1 MGKKKRY
8 GLYAIGLVS
17 LSIAASILWA
27 SQATATRHAVQNST
41 LGHQSSRLALVESLT
56 SGAKVSLHTINSANW
71 TAPLSGLINLD
82 HPKAEQA
89 SLEDHQEKIQVYT
102 YHLQHPV
109 HGDFLIDTGVS
120 QQFFDAPESQGVP
133 PWLASQ
139 FGFDTMMLVTTTEEL
154 VASLQ
159 QPLQG
164 VFLTHLHLDHISG
177 LPAIDKQVPLYVGD
191 GETREKYY
199 LYAATRNVVDTL
211 FKDRPILQHWNSTY
225 VDIFGDGSVFAVHSP
240 GHTAGSTAY
249 LVNTI
254 DGPVLLAGDTSH
266 TAWGWMNQV
275 EPGKFSTDQARSRES
290 LDVLIQL
297 VKDHPEITVK
307 LGHQAL

>member
-1 MGKKKRY
+1 MSRMKLLSLY
-8 GLYAIGLVS
+8 TAGLIGL
-17 LSIAASILWA
+17 LITAAIFWA
-27 SQATATRHAVQNST
+27 SQATATRHAVQTST
-41 LGHQSSRLALVESLT
+41 LGHQSSRQALVESLT
-56 SGAKVSLHTINSANW
+56 SGAKVRLHTINSANW
-71 TAPLSGLINLD
+71 TAPLSGLLNLN

-89 SLEDHQEKIQVYT
+89 SLEDHEEKIQVYT

-120 QQFFDAPESQGVP
+120 QQFFDAPETQGVP

-139 FGFDTMMLVTTTEEL
+139 FGFDTMKVVTSTEKL

-191 GETREKYY
+191 GEAREKYY
-199 LYAATRNVVDTL
+199 LYAATRNVVDTI
-211 FKDRPILQHWNSTY
+211 FKDRPILQYWNSTY
-225 VDIFGDGSVFAVHSP
+225 VDVFGDGSVFAVHSP

-249 LVNTI
+249 LVNTA

-275 EPGKFSTDQARSRES
+275 EPGNFSTDQAKSRES
-290 LDVLIQL
+290 LNILLQL
-297 VKDHPEITVK
+297 VKEHPQISVK